1 MSAAFSGA
9 VDLSALKSRPA
20 AGAAGAGPAA
30 SVPGA
35 GPSGGESPYVVDVT
49 EATFADIVQVS
60 TSVPV
65 LVDLGASWSAES
77 QQLTATLTALAQ
89 NAGGTW
95 ILARVDADASPRVAQ
110 ALAQAVG
117 AQAIPIVIALAAG
130 QPVAAVGPEPE
141 PRLRDWIAQLLTALR
156 DQLPGIRAAEEA
168 LAAEGG
174 AEPEPEPEDPRFTAA
189 EDALAAG
196 DFAAAA
202 AAYQAILDVEPGNAD
217 AQAALA
223 QTGLLAR
230 VTDAPA
236 DALALADAAP
246 DDVPAQCTAADV
258 QVAEGQPAAAF
269 DRLVAT
275 VRRTAGDDRTA
286 AREHLLQLFG
296 LFAPDDE
303 LVVKYR
309 RALAAALY

>member
-1 MSAAFSGA
+1 MSAAFTGA
-9 VDLSALKSRPA
+9 VDLSALKSRPP
-20 AGAAGAGPAA
+20 AGPAA
-30 SVPGA
+30 SGAPGA
-35 GPSGGESPYVVDVT
+35 PAPGPASPFVVDVT
-49 EATFADIVQVS
+49 EATFADVVQAS

-65 LVDLGASWSAES
+65 LVDLGAAWSAES
-77 QQLTATLTALAQ
+77 QQLTATLTTLAQ
-89 NAGGTW
+89 GWGGAF

-141 PRLRDWIAQLLTALR
+141 PRLRDWISQLLGALR

-168 LAAEGG
+168 LAAAGGG
-174 AEPEPEPEDPRFTAA
+174 AEIEPEPEDPRLIAA

-196 DFAAAA
+196 DYDAATK
-202 AAYQAILDVEPGNAD
+202 AYQAILDSEPANAD
-217 AQAALA
+217 VRAALA

-230 VTDAPA
+230 VSTAPA
-236 DALALADAAP
+236 DARALADAAP
-246 DDVPAQCTAADV
+246 DDVAAQCVAADV
-258 QVAEGQPAAAF
+258 DVAEGRPAAAF

-286 AREHLLQLFG
+286 AREHLISLFG

-303 LVVKYR
+303 LVVRSR

>member
-9 VDLSALKSRPA
+9 VDLSALKARPVAGPPA
-20 AGAAGAGPAA
+20 AGSAAPPAGA
-30 SVPGA
+30 
-35 GPSGGESPYVVDVT
+35 ESAYVVDVT
-49 EATFADIVQVS
+49 EATFADVVQAS

-77 QQLTATLTALAQ
+77 QQLTATLTTLAE

-141 PRLRDWIAQLLTALR
+141 PRLRDWIAQLLGALR
-156 DQLPGIRAAEEA
+156 DQLPGIRPAEEA
-168 LAAEGG
+168 LAAAGG
-174 AEPEPEPEDPRFTAA
+174 DEVEPEPEDPRFVAA
-189 EDALAAG
+189 EEALAAG

-202 AAYQAILDVEPGNAD
+202 QAYQAILDVEPANAD

-230 VTDAPA
+230 VTEAPA
-236 DALALADAAP
+236 DALDRADAAP

-258 QVAEGQPAAAF
+258 QVAEGQPDAAF
-269 DRLVAT
+269 ARLVAT
-275 VRRTAGDDRTA
+275 VRRTAGEDRTA

>member
-1 MSAAFSGA
+1 MSAAFAGA

-20 AGAAGAGPAA
+20 GGPTGTPAGPSAAAGA
-30 SVPGA
+30 SD
-35 GPSGGESPYVVDVT
+35 SPYVVDVT
-49 EATFADIVQVS
+49 EATFADVMQAS
-60 TSVPV
+60 ASVPV

-77 QQLTATLTALAQ
+77 QQLTAALTTLAE

-117 AQAIPIVIALAAG
+117 AQAIPIVIAIAAG

-141 PRLRDWIAQLLTALR
+141 PRLRDWIGQLLAALR
-156 DQLPGIRAAEEA
+156 DQLPGIRPAEEA
-168 LAAEGG
+168 LAAAGGG

-189 EDALAAG
+189 EEALAAG
-196 DFAAAA
+196 DFEAAA
-202 AAYQAILDVEPGNAD
+202 AAYQAILDAEPANAD

-223 QTGLLAR
+223 QTSLLAR
-230 VTDAPA
+230 VSG
-236 DALALADAAP
+236 AAP
-246 DDVPAQCTAADV
+246 DAVAQADATPDDVAAQCTAADIE
-258 QVAEGQPAAAF
+258 VAEGRAAAGF
-269 DRLVAT
+269 ERLVAT

-296 LFAPDDE
+296 LFATDDE